1 MKFTVLKSLILVT
14 ALAGA
19 VVAAEVESRPW
30 LGVMLS
36 PVSGATARQLAL
48 EADTGIMVTNIAKD
62 SPAADAGLEQ
72 YDVIVEL
79 NGQPVSNDFG
89 VFSEEIVA
97 IGVGGKANL
106 AVIRGGERV
115 NVVAALGEMPP
126 AEEIEYLHESEP
138 NVVTQLDRDV
148 FGKILE
154 KDDDGNWVMRD
165 LGELDDM
172 HQFFGNAGAGA
183 FFAPGMHGQ
192 MMFKLDSSDG
202 QTRNMKIIRDG
213 KSIEV
218 NQDADGRIVVRRGS
232 VDDDSAVTEQE
243 YESEEA
249 LQNGDEEAY
258 ELYKQFAHGGGAYTV
273 VTPDANFHFELK
285 QEISE
290 ALEKAHEAM
299 EDAGALSDDARA
311 QLEDQLRSFHV
322 RTPNAWQ
329 NWPNVYRFEAFAGEP
344 KTSYKLEA
352 DGSIVVTTRD
362 GDAVLTRTYKDA
374 EDLKSRDPKRYQK
387 FKALQD
393 AE

>member
-1 MKFTVLKSLILVT
+1 MKLTALKSLVLVT

-19 VVAAEVESRPW
+19 VVAAEIESRPW

-48 EADTGIMVTNIAKD
+48 EADTGIMVTNVAKE

-79 NGQPVSNDFG
+79 NGEPVSNDFG
-89 VFSEEIVA
+89 AFSEEIAA

-106 AVIRGGERV
+106 TVIRGGDRV
-115 NVVAALGEMPP
+115 KIVGALGEMPP
-126 AEEIEYLHESEP
+126 AEEIEYLHEAEP
-138 NVVTQLDRDV
+138 NVITQLDRDV

-183 FFAPGMHGQ
+183 FVAPGMHGQ
-192 MMFKLDSSDG
+192 MMFKIDSSDG

-218 NQDADGRIVVRRGS
+218 NQDADGRIVVRRGDA
-232 VDDDSAVTEQE
+232 DDDNSVTEQE
-243 YESEEA
+243 YDSEEA

-258 ELYKQFAHGGGAYTV
+258 ELYKQFAHGGAYAV

-290 ALEKAHEAM
+290 AMEKAHQAM
-299 EDAGALSDDARA
+299 QDAGVASDDVRA

-322 RTPNAWQ
+322 RTPIAWQ
-329 NWPNVYRFEAFAGEP
+329 NWPNVHGFGAFGEP
-344 KTSYKLEA
+344 KTSYQLEA

-374 EDLKSRDPKRYQK
+374 DDLKSRDPKRYEK
-387 FKALQD
+387 FQALQD